1 LALRQFIDEGQHEH
15 VFLAI
20 EEPEAHLH
28 PHLQRS
34 VYRHL
39 FETVGKKDS
48 PLSVMRRQKTPWRR
62 AHAVRRP
69 EIRHLRG

>member
-1 LALRQFIDEGQHEH
+1 MKTGADDTL
-15 VFLAI
+15 LAI

-39 FETVGKKDS
+39 FEDIGNEDNS
-48 PLSVMRRQKTPWRR
+48 PLSILPDNSFP
-62 AHAVRRP
+62 AHCQRRP
-69 EIRHLRG
+69 ATSR